1 MSDIE
6 NVVIEEEEFY
16 DAEDTPLAP
25 TASGIAADTNVER
38 EIQQE
43 VDEARKER
51 TLPLAEKKERKKRIL
66 SEKQLAVLERARQ
79 SKRDKAVLKKA
90 ETTIISRKKKE
101 DDEDARIQALVDKRF
116 ADMKRQ
122 QESTPGGNSP
132 KPPNYVAGA
141 NGVSPSLA
149 PAPVPVQAP
158 VQKTPE
164 EIQDEKYLRIAREI
178 MYGKKTIY

>member
-6 NVVIEEEEFY
+6 NVIIEEEEFY
-16 DAEDTPLAP
+16 DEKAEDTPI
-25 TASGIAADTNVER
+25 TDTNVER

-43 VDEARKER
+43 VDKAREER

-66 SEKQLAVLERARQ
+66 SEKQLAVLEKARQ

-90 ETTIISRKKKE
+90 ETTIITRKKKE

-116 ADMKRQ
+116 ADMKKQ
-122 QESTPGGNSP
+122 QESTP
-132 KPPNYVAGA
+132 
-141 NGVSPSLA
+141 A
-149 PAPVPVQAP
+149 PAPSPAPVQAPAPAP
-158 VQKTPE
+158 VQKTPQ

-178 MYGKKTIY
+178 MYGKIRLH

>member
-1 MSDIE
+1 MSDIQ

-66 SEKQLAVLERARQ
+66 SEKQLAVLEKARQ

-116 ADMKRQ
+116 AEMKRQ
-122 QESTPGGNSP
+122 QESTPKPTP
-132 KPPNYVAGA
+132 KPTPT
-141 NGVSPSLA
+141 LA
-149 PAPVPVQAP
+149 PAPAPAP

-178 MYGKKTIY
+178 MYGKNRIH